1 VTWRFAFAAVLLL
14 AGGCATL
21 PPPGEASNWPAR
33 REALQALDHWSL
45 DGRIAVA
52 AGEDG
57 FSGGFDWVQSGE
69 RADVELS
76 GPMGGSAMNIRV
88 EGDRAAV
95 SVGGQGASAEDAEA
109 LLARYFGPDRTLP
122 AGQMRYWLLGV
133 PAPHAPSEETLGEDL
148 RLASLAQSGWQVR
161 FDRYET
167 VDTIA
172 LPARLEMTTEGLR
185 LRVVVSQWRVPP

>member
-1 VTWRFAFAAVLLL
+1 VTRRLAVAAVLLL

-21 PPPGEASNWPAR
+21 PPAGDAGDWPAR
-33 REALQALDHWSL
+33 REALQALDRWSL

-52 AGEDG
+52 AGEEG
-57 FSGGFDWVQSGE
+57 FSGGFDWVQAGE
-69 RADVELS
+69 RADVKLS

-95 SVGGQGASAEDAEA
+95 WDGGQGASTGDAEA

-133 PAPHAPSEETLGEDL
+133 PAPQAPADETLGDDR
-148 RLASLAQSGWQVR
+148 RLAMLAQSGWQVR
-161 FDRYET
+161 FDRYEA
-167 VDTIA
+167 VGA
-172 LPARLEMTTEGLR
+172 LVLPARLEMTTGDLR
-185 LRVVVSQWRVPP
+185 LRVVVSQWQVPP

>member
-1 VTWRFAFAAVLLL
+1 MTWRFAAAAVLLL

-21 PPPGEASNWPAR
+21 PPAGDAGDWPAR

-57 FSGGFDWVQSGE
+57 FSGGFDWAQTGE

-76 GPMGGSAMNIRV
+76 GPMGRTAMNIRV
-88 EGDRAAV
+88 EGDAATV
-95 SVGGQGASAEDAEA
+95 SVGGQDARAEDAEA
-109 LLARYFGPDRTLP
+109 LLARYFGPDRNLP

-133 PAPHAPSEETLGEDL
+133 PAPNAPAEESLGRDL
-148 RLASLAQSGWQVR
+148 RLATLAQSGWLVR
-161 FDRYET
+161 FDRYEP
-167 VDTIA
+167 VGALA
-172 LPARLEMTTEGLR
+172 LPARLEMTTQGLR
-185 LRVVVSQWRVPP
+185 LRVVVSEWRVPP

>member
-1 VTWRFAFAAVLLL
+1 VTARFEVAAALLL

-21 PPPGEASNWPAR
+21 PPAGDAGDWPAR
-33 REALQALDHWSL
+33 REALQALDRWSL

-57 FSGGFDWVQSGE
+57 FSGGFDWVQMGE
-69 RADVELS
+69 RADVGLS

-88 EGDRAAV
+88 DGDRAVVADG
-95 SVGGQGASAEDAEA
+95 SQGAGAEDAEA

-133 PAPHAPSEETLGEDL
+133 PAPHAPAEETLGDDL
-148 RLASLAQSGWQVR
+148 RLAKLAQSGWQVR
-161 FDRYET
+161 FDRYEA
-167 VDTIA
+167 VGA
-172 LPARLEMTTEGLR
+172 LVLPARLEMTTGDLR
-185 LRVVVSQWRVPP
+185 LRVVVSQWRVLP

>member
-1 VTWRFAFAAVLLL
+1 VTRRLAVAAVLLL

-21 PPPGEASNWPAR
+21 PPAGDADDWPAR
-33 REALQALDHWSL
+33 REALQALDRWSL

-52 AGEDG
+52 AGEEG
-57 FSGGFDWVQSGE
+57 FSGGFDWVQAGE
-69 RADVELS
+69 RADVKLS

-95 SVGGQGASAEDAEA
+95 SVGGEDARAEDAEA
-109 LLARYFGPDRTLP
+109 LLARYFGPGRTLP

-133 PAPHAPSEETLGEDL
+133 PSPQAPAEELLGEDQ
-148 RLASLAQSGWQVR
+148 RLATLVQSGWQVR
-161 FDRYET
+161 FDRYEA
-167 VDTIA
+167 VGTIA

-185 LRVVVSQWRVPP
+185 LRVIVSQWRVPP

>member
-1 VTWRFAFAAVLLL
+1 VTRRFAVAAVLLL

-21 PPPGEASNWPAR
+21 PPPGDAGDWPAR
-33 REALQALDHWSL
+33 REVLQALERWSL

-57 FSGGFDWVQSGE
+57 FSGGFDWVQAGE
-69 RADVELS
+69 QADVELS
-76 GPMGGSAMNIRV
+76 GPLGGSAVNIHV
-88 EGDRAAV
+88 DGDRAVV
-95 SVGGQGASAEDAEA
+95 SVGGQDARPEDAEA
-109 LLARYFGPDRTLP
+109 LLARYFGPGRTLP

-133 PAPHAPSEETLGEDL
+133 PAPQVPAEETLGQDL
-148 RLASLAQSGWQVR
+148 RLATLAQSGWQVR

-167 VDTIA
+167 VGTIA

-185 LRVVVSQWRVPP
+185 LRVVVSEWRVPP

>member
-1 VTWRFAFAAVLLL
+1 VSRRFAVAAVLLL

-21 PPPGEASNWPAR
+21 PPAGDAGDWPLR
-33 REALQALDHWSL
+33 REALQALDRWSL

-52 AGEDG
+52 TGEDG
-57 FSGGFDWVQSGE
+57 FSGGFDWVQAGE
-69 RADVELS
+69 RADIELS

-95 SVGGQGASAEDAEA
+95 SIGGKGAGTEDAAA
-109 LLARYFGPDRTLP
+109 LLARYFGPDRDLP

-133 PAPHAPSEETLGEDL
+133 PAPHAPAEETLGDDR
-148 RLASLAQSGWQVR
+148 RLATLAQSGWQVR
-161 FDRYET
+161 FDRYEA
-167 VDTIA
+167 VGSLA

>member
-1 VTWRFAFAAVLLL
+1 MTWRFAVAAVLLL

-21 PPPGEASNWPAR
+21 PPAGDAGDWPMR
-33 REALQALDHWSL
+33 REALQSLDHWSL

-57 FSGGFDWVQSGE
+57 FSGGFDWIQTGE
-69 RADVELS
+69 QAEVELS

-88 EGDRAAV
+88 EGDRAVV
-95 SVGGQGASAEDAEA
+95 SVGSQGAGAEDAEA

-122 AGQMRYWLLGV
+122 AGEMRYWLLGV
-133 PAPHAPSEETLGEDL
+133 PAPQAPAEETFGRDL
-148 RLASLAQSGWQVR
+148 RLATLVQSGWQVR
-161 FDRYET
+161 FDRYQA
-167 VDTIA
+167 VGALA

-185 LRVVVSQWRVPP
+185 LRVVVSEWRVPP